1 MTPAGADELLIQC
14 MGRLS
19 FPILRTYYV
28 KRCAQ
33 AEKFPDARE
42 TALAQHTDL
51 IFSTIAQKAAMK
63 YANIETCSLF
73 V

>member
-1 MTPAGADELLIQC
+1 MTPAGANELLTQC
-14 MGRLS
+14 MGCLS
-19 FPILRTYYV
+19 SPILRICYI

-51 IFSTIAQKAAMK
+51 IFSAIAQKAAMK

>member
-1 MTPAGADELLIQC
+1 MYEMSLFPNLAD
-14 MGRLS
+14 
-19 FPILRTYYV
+19 ILY
-28 KRCAQ
+28 KRCVQ

-42 TALAQHTDL
+42 TALAQHTNL
-51 IFSTIAQKAAMK
+51 IFPAIAQKAAMK

>member
-1 MTPAGADELLIQC
+1 MS
-14 MGRLS
+14 RLPNIRDVS
-19 FPILRTYYV
+19 SPILRTCYI

-51 IFSTIAQKAAMK
+51 IFSAIAQKAAMK